1 MYNWITLNRES
12 DFKKWTVEKTK
23 FEYLVDR
30 TKRIQNT
37 TSCMVKSESRI
48 KFKNC
53 NDSADR
59 WIFDVNTNQI
69 IAEKYIQCIAAGRL
83 PSTTEFTIDIKTCD
97 RNDKSQKWIFQN
109 VNSNPDIV
117 ENNPE
122 ISSEELQEWRIEE
135 SNTLISTIN
144 SPIFGGLLK
153 VNQGKGNI
161 VWDLINWG
169 LLRSKGH
176 NDTKCVTYHG
186 VGKVLTL
193 DDSDPDWT
201 QCQENLQQRLASITN
216 DPVVHSQTT
225 VANCSEKGKV

>member
-1 MYNWITLNRES
+1 M
-12 DFKKWTVEKTK
+12 
-23 FEYLVDR
+23 
-30 TKRIQNT
+30 
-37 TSCMVKSESRI
+37 
-48 KFKNC
+48 
-53 NDSADR
+53 
-59 WIFDVNTNQI
+59 
-69 IAEKYIQCIAAGRL
+69 
-83 PSTTEFTIDIKTCD
+83 
-97 RNDKSQKWIFQN
+97 
-109 VNSNPDIV
+109 NSNPDIV

-122 ISSEELQEWRIEE
+122 ISSEELQEWRVEE

-176 NDTKCVTYHG
+176 NDTKCVTYYG

-193 DDSDPDWT
+193 EDCDPNCT
-201 QCQENLQQRLASITN
+201 QCQENLQPCLASITN

-225 VANCSEKGKV
+225 VANCSEKGRVRQALEYAADFTIRPFNTNYCITANSTMLVLEACKETSTIWGTFNHTRQLMATDRKGLRSKATNRKCLTIKSTTLGLGHCHGERKKITLFF